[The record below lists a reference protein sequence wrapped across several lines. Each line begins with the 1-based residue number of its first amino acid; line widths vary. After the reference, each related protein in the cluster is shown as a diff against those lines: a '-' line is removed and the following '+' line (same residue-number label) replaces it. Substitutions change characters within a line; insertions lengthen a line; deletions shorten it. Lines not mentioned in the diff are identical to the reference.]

1 MNDREFIELLNLYVD
16 REISAEDAIRLESE
30 VIANPRRREVYDQYC
45 RMQKACVVLGRQ
57 FGSTPAESV
66 KTAQLLSMGSS
77 RKKSHAGLWA
87 TGLVAAAACAAL
99 ALLPRMHPA
108 AAAAGAV
115 AQNTPAAVPAASPVR
130 SDFQP
135 VFVARAL
142 APSAETALFPSANPA
157 GQFAWIQQVQ
167 VTPIGSL
174 QAEPLL
180 FTPKPA
186 LDFGGRP
193 EGERWSGTG
202 PEEKAAFQFQ
212 R

>member
-1 MNDREFIELLNLYVD
+1 MKDSEFIELLNLYLD
-16 REISAEDAIRLESE
+16 HEISPDKAALLEGE
-30 VIANPRRREVYDQYC
+30 VARDPARRELYRQYC
-45 RMQKACVVLGRQ
+45 RMQKACVVLGQQ
-57 FGSTPAESV
+57 FESTPARAV
-66 KTAQLLSMGSS
+66 KTAQLLSLGSA
-77 RKKSHAGLWA
+77 RKGHAGLWA

-108 AAAAGAV
+108 ASPAATV
-115 AQNTPAAVPAASPVR
+115 AQDAPAAPVATSAR

-142 APSAETALFPSANPA
+142 APSAETATFASASPA
-157 GQFAWIQQVQ
+157 AQFAWIQQVQ
-167 VTPIGSL
+167 VTPMGSL
-174 QAEPLL
+174 QVEPLA

-186 LDFGGRP
+186 LDFGSRP
-193 EGERWSGTG
+193 EGERSSGAI

>member
-1 MNDREFIELLNLYVD
+1 MKDSEFIELLNLYLD
-16 REISAEDAIRLESE
+16 HEISPDRAALLEAEVARDPA
-30 VIANPRRREVYDQYC
+30 RRELYRQYC
-45 RMQKACVVLGRQ
+45 RMQKACVVLGQQ
-57 FGSTPAESV
+57 FESAPAQAGR
-66 KTAQLLSMGSS
+66 TAQLLSLGSA
-77 RKKSHAGLWA
+77 RKSHAGLWA

-108 AAAAGAV
+108 APAAAALAQGAPAAAV
-115 AQNTPAAVPAASPVR
+115 AVAAPAR
-130 SDFQP
+130 NDFQP

-142 APSAETALFPSANPA
+142 APSAETAPFSSASPS

-174 QAEPLL
+174 QVEPLV

-186 LDFGGRP
+186 LDFGSRP
-193 EGERWSGTG
+193 EGDRSSGAS